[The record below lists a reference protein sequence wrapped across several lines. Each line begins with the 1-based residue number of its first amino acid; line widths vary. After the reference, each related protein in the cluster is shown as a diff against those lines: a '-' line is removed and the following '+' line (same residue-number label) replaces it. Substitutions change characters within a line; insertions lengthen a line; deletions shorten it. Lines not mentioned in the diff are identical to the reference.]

1 MTKRTKA
8 YSLDTSALLAYWNDE
23 EGAGEVE
30 RILRAAPSGA
40 KVFFSFMTLM
50 EAKYRL
56 WRAGGKELSGEFER
70 MVRNLPLTRID
81 LTDAILDRAAEIKAT
96 KRVSVADS
104 WIIATAMEKEAV
116 LVHKDPEFEEVKDML
131 TLLALPYKKSIVR
144 KSGQTK

>member
-30 RILRAAPSGA
+30 RILRAAPSGT

-56 WRAGGKELSGEFER
+56 WRAGGKELAGEFER